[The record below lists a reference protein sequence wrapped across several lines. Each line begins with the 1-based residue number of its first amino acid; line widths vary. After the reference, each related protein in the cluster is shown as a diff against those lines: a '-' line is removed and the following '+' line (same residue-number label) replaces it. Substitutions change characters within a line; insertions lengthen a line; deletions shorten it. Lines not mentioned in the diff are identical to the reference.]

1 MNKKKIILIVCC
13 IILFLLIGGKL
24 ILDNLV
30 KDVNHILV
38 TNPDLVDISDG
49 TYIGEYSV
57 MPVYVKVEVS
67 VKDHKLTN
75 IVILEHNNGL
85 GSKAEKI
92 IDYVIKEQSLKID
105 AVSGATISSKCILKA
120 VENALQNK
128 NK

>member
-128 NK
+128 